1 MEEKD
6 TITIN
11 GKTIGVIVILLLLV
25 GSTFGMFFMD
35 KSSKSSSSQSISN
48 YKPSNGLNVQTSTNL
63 GEMPEKCRLP
73 SGQNLESWKE
83 HLGHHSETKECLQ
96 YFN

>member
-6 TITIN
+6 TININ
-11 GKTIGVIVILLLLV
+11 GKTIGVIVILLILL

-35 KSSKSSSSQSISN
+35 KQSKSSSKPIVE
-48 YKPSNGLNVQTSTNL
+48 YKGVSGLNVQTESNL
-63 GEMPEKCRLP
+63 GKMPEKCKLP
-73 SGQNLESWKE
+73 SGQNIESWKE

-96 YFN
+96 YFK

>member
-1 MEEKD
+1 MEEKE
-6 TITIN
+6 TININ
-11 GKTIGVIVILLLLV
+11 GKTVGVVVILLLLL

-35 KSSKSSSSQSISN
+35 KKSNTSSSKPIVE
-48 YKPSNGLNVQTSTNL
+48 YKGVSGLNVQTESNL
-63 GEMPEKCRLP
+63 GEMPEKCKLP

-96 YFN
+96 YFK